1 MAQNLLT
8 QRRITPP
15 WFYLVLTGIWLALD
29 FALKSWSLAN
39 LSSETMRPFIPGVLS
54 LPLSFNEGAAWGL
67 FSGSTLPL
75 SIFRIV
81 VALAILIYVFRT
93 RPEPFVGLPLSL
105 ISAGALGNGL
115 ESLLRGRVTDMLY
128 SHQLSALTQALGQG
142 TFPIF
147 NLADVWV
154 VTGVLLLLLGN
165 VLRRDRNTAR
175 ERLDA

>member
-1 MAQNLLT
+1 MTQNLSA

-29 FALKSWSLAN
+29 FAFKSWALAN
-39 LSSETMRPFIPGVLS
+39 LSTETMRPFVPGVLS
-54 LPLSFNEGAAWGL
+54 LPLTFNKGAAWGL

-81 VALAILIYVFRT
+81 VAVAMLVYLFRS
-93 RPEPFVGLPLSL
+93 RPRRRVALPLSL

-115 ESLLRGRVTDMLY
+115 ESLVRGKVTDMLY
-128 SHQLSALTQALGQG
+128 SHQLSALTAALGQG
-142 TFPIF
+142 SFPIF

-154 VTGVLLLLLGN
+154 VTGVMLLLLGS
-165 VLRRDRNTAR
+165 VVRRGRNTASG
-175 ERLDA
+175 RLDA

>member
-1 MAQNLLT
+1 MT
-8 QRRITPP
+8 QHRSAWP
-15 WFYLVLTGIWLALD
+15 YLVLLVVWLSLD

-39 LSSETMRPFIPGVLS
+39 LSTETMRPFIPGVLS
-54 LPLSFNEGAAWGL
+54 LPLTFNEGAAWGL

-75 SIFRIV
+75 SLFRSV
-81 VALAILIYVFRT
+81 VALAILVYLFRSHP
-93 RPEPFVGLPLSL
+93 RPSVALPLSL

-115 ESLLRGRVTDMLY
+115 EGFLRGKVTDMLY

-165 VLRRDRNTAR
+165 VLRRERNTAR
-175 ERLDA
+175 ERLEA